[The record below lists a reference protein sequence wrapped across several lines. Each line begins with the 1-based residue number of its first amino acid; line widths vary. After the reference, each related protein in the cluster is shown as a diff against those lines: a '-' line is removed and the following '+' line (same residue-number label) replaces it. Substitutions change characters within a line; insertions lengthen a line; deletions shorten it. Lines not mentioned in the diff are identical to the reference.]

1 MKKQISVSAVLIF
14 ILVQNCWAQSAK
26 PKAAI
31 WPPKSLLSDRGTH
44 LDWQPVPIP
53 KGWDRECLWKA
64 LCKHLRKE
72 AETKLLG
79 SKVKLKDGY
88 INISFKAR
96 KYDLPLP
103 QINDD
108 PWKRSP
114 PPKMIPESDGLI
126 LSVRFEKAVDQTVR
140 PQLVNRERWTTF
152 FGDVYLPDIKLYLN
166 VNVDY
171 GRETDK
177 RLLEELCAPNR
188 WLRAIFAGAKVLE
201 DLPPGILAQR
211 DWLLAVADANI
222 RLGLVELAK
231 KFPQLQKAR
240 DWQKVVSEQS
250 EASSISIVLFHT
262 HLGKARST
270 REPVPEKEQY
280 SVLVIVR
287 PPPSSPHAMSY
298 FPKYPNLGLV
308 GQVNATA
315 GEPELQTALK
325 TLIAKALVP
334 LEQLENVQEK
344 IKLHY
349 QKFNLRLAI
358 ELLTI
363 SRTGKYHLGKS
374 ILVEARLKN
383 TSDETQVYPRGF
395 GMTSMQSCCQIEL
408 ITPDGKAW
416 AAEATPF
423 RKFNNYED
431 IVLQPGQTVGI
442 GKWNISQLQ
451 YNPGH
456 VFRTMGDGGR
466 TPFSSFAESGKYS
479 VRWWDGVIQGRRPLV
494 SPKLEFELISLEQ

>member
-1 MKKQISVSAVLIF
+1 M
-14 ILVQNCWAQSAK
+14 
-26 PKAAI
+26 
-31 WPPKSLLSDRGTH
+31 SDRGTH

-96 KYDLPLP
+96 KYDLPSP
-103 QINDD
+103 QINDG

-126 LSVRFEKAVDQTVR
+126 LSVRFEKAVDQIAR
-140 PQLVNRERWTTF
+140 PQLVNREHWTTF

-171 GRETDK
+171 GHETDK
-177 RLLEELCAPNR
+177 RLLEELCVPNR

-222 RLGLVELAK
+222 RLGLVELVK
-231 KFPQLQKAR
+231 KFPQLKKAR
-240 DWQKVVSEQS
+240 NWKR
-250 EASSISIVLFHT
+250 ISRRTQRGHIKISLDYPHRCLKSPPDLT
-262 HLGKARST
+262 S
-270 REPVPEKEQY
+270 VPEKDRFAITVIIIPQSEQHLGQLKKVSLY
-280 SVLVIVR
+280 PNVELIGQV
-287 PPPSSPHAMSY
+287 HASAG
-298 FPKYPNLGLV
+298 NLGL
-308 GQVNATA
+308 NA
-315 GEPELQTALK
+315 ALK
-325 TLIAKALVP
+325 KVVADALVS
-334 LEQLENVQEK
+334 LKQFENKQEK
-344 IKLHY
+344 LKSRY
-349 QKFNLRLAI
+349 EKFNLKLAV
-358 ELLTI
+358 ELLTVNGI
-363 SRTGKYHLGKS
+363 GKYQLGQS
-374 ILVEARLKN
+374 ISVEVRLKN
-383 TSDETQVYPRGF
+383 DSNETQVYPHGF

-416 AAEATPF
+416 AAEAVPF
-423 RKFNNYED
+423 QQFDNYKD
-431 IVLQPGQTVGI
+431 IVLEPGQNVTI
-442 GKWNISQLQ
+442 GKWDLSQLQ

-456 VFRTMGDGGR
+456 VFQTMGNRGR
-466 TPFSSFAESGKYS
+466 IPFASFAEPGKYS
-479 VRWWDGVIQGRRPLV
+479 VRWWDGVIQGRKPLV
-494 SPKLEFELISLEQ
+494 SLKSEFELLGSEQSSAERTKLTRQVDVEC